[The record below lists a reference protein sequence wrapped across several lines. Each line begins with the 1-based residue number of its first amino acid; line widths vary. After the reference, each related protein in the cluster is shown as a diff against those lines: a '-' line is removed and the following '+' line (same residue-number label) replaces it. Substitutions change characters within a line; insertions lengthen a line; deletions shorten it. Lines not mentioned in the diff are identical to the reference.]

1 MERWDRSR
9 VTEEL
14 SEFSLLRSK
23 LEKLAGSI
31 ISEEEGGEK
40 RNSLGIFEPGLLLR
54 GPVRASCALAAGPV
68 GNPTVTTSPKVT
80 LQPRLPSRIPLSILS
95 AGCGSKTKNH
105 RNSKNETSSS
115 HDFTFCVLFLMLL
128 NRN

>member
-14 SEFSLLRSK
+14 SEFSLLRSR

-40 RNSLGIFEPGLLLR
+40 RNSLGIFEPGLSCGALC
-54 GPVRASCALAAGPV
+54 GPPV
-68 GNPTVTTSPKVT
+68 PWQLGQ
-80 LQPRLPSRIPLSILS
+80 LGIPQ
-95 AGCGSKTKNH
+95 
-105 RNSKNETSSS
+105 
-115 HDFTFCVLFLMLL
+115 
-128 NRN
+128 